1 MNVCYLFFALVAMY
15 KTKIYIFVS
24 LFLQNIRCP
33 ILVYD
38 KLVLGTCLIVS
49 DVFLKFFQL
58 FRTQKQFLM
67 WWKIALLH
75 QWSKTGKSYCKLTKT
90 CIPSHFSK
98 NLTTSSEKQF
108 SKIRLDGCLWGQLF
122 FENILE
128 WLLLK
133 GSCEDMQYSF

>member
-1 MNVCYLFFALVAMY
+1 MNVCYLLFSLVAMY

-33 ILVYD
+33 LLVYD
-38 KLVLGTCLIVS
+38 KLVLGTCLIIS

-58 FRTQKQFLM
+58 FRTQKQLLM
-67 WWKIALLH
+67 WWNIALLH
-75 QWSKTGKSYCKLTKT
+75 QWSKAGKSYCKLTKT

-108 SKIRLDGCLWGQLF
+108 SKIHLDGYLWGQLF